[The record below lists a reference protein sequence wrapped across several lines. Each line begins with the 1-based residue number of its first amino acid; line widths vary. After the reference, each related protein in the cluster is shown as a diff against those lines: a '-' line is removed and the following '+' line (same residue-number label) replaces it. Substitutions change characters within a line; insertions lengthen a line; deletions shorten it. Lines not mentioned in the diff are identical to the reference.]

1 MEERI
6 TVKKSGFS
14 VPKHPTVPFIEGDG
28 IGREVTEAAKLVVD
42 RAIEKAYGDRSIEWL
57 EVYAGEKAKE
67 HVGEY
72 LPKQTIDSFEKYR
85 VGFKGPLTTPVGG
98 GFRSINVAIRQKLDL
113 YCVMRPVKYVK
124 GVPSPMKEDVLDVII
139 FREAIEDVYAG
150 IEYEAGTQEA
160 GKVIS
165 FLNKSMKAGV
175 RDPSGIGIKPI
186 SRFGSERLMKMA
198 IKYAL
203 ENKRKSITIMHKGN
217 IMKFTEGAFREWCY
231 NAAKPFG
238 KNVVLESELK
248 GDPKGKLV
256 IKDRIADSMFQQL
269 LLRPEEYDIIVCTNL
284 NGDFLSEAAS
294 AQVGG
299 VGIAPSG
306 NVGDWKAVFEPT
318 HGSAP
323 KYAGQDKVNPGS
335 AILSTAMML
344 DYIGW
349 KDAARL
355 IENAMGKAIRNKR
368 VTYDL
373 ERMMNG
379 AKLLK
384 CSEFA
389 KEVAKNM

>member
-1 MEERI
+1 MEEWI
-6 TVKKSGFS
+6 TVKKNGFS
-14 VPKHPTVPFIEGDG
+14 VPKHPTIPFIEGDG
-28 IGREVTEAAKLVVD
+28 IGKEVTEAAKLVVNC
-42 RAIEKAYGDRSIEWL
+42 AVEKAYGNRSIEWL

-67 HVGEY
+67 RVGQY
-72 LPKQTIDSFEKYR
+72 LPPQTIALFERYR

-98 GFRSINVAIRQKLDL
+98 GFRSLNVAIRQKLDL

-124 GVPSPMKEDVLDVII
+124 GVPSPMKSDVLDVII

-150 IEYEAGTQEA
+150 IEYESGTKDA

-165 FLNKSMKAGV
+165 FLNKTMKAGV
-175 RDPSGIGIKPI
+175 RNPSGIGIKPI

-198 IKYAL
+198 VKYAL
-203 ENKRKSITIMHKGN
+203 ENNRKNVTIMHKGN

-231 NAAKPFG
+231 TAAKPFG
-238 KNVVLESELK
+238 KKVVLESELK
-248 GDPKGKLV
+248 GDAKGKLV

-306 NVGDWKAVFEPT
+306 NIGDWKAVFEPT

-335 AILSTAMML
+335 AILSAAMML

-349 KDAARL
+349 KEAARL
-355 IENAMGKAIRNKR
+355 VENGVGKTIRNKR

-373 ERMMNG
+373 ERMMDG

-389 KEVAKNM
+389 KEVVRSI

>member
-6 TVKKSGFS
+6 TARKSGFS

-42 RAIEKAYGDRSIEWL
+42 RAVEKAYGDRSIEWL

-67 HVGEY
+67 RVGEY
-72 LPKQTIDSFEKYR
+72 LPKQTIGSFEKYR

-98 GFRSINVAIRQKLDL
+98 GFRSLNVAIRQKLDL

-124 GVPSPMKEDVLDVII
+124 GVPSPMKEDVLDMIV
-139 FREAIEDVYAG
+139 FREAVEDVYAG
-150 IEYEAGTQEA
+150 IEYEAGTKDA

-165 FLNKSMKAGV
+165 FLNKSMNAGI

-231 NAAKPFG
+231 GVAKQFKG
-238 KNVVLESELK
+238 RIVLESELS
-248 GDPKGKLV
+248 GDTKGKLV

-269 LLRPEEYDIIVCTNL
+269 LLRPEEYDVIVCTNL

-294 AQVGG
+294 AQIGG

-306 NVGDWKAVFEPT
+306 NIGDWKAVFEPT

-335 AILSTAMML
+335 AILSAAMML

-349 KDAARL
+349 KEAARL
-355 IENAMGKAIRNKR
+355 IENGVGKAIRNKR

-373 ERMMNG
+373 ERMMDG

-389 KEVAKNM
+389 REVAKGI